1 MGGSVV
7 LTDARGLDP
16 DHPLV
21 REAVRMLIAQVNEA
35 PVPAGELA
43 LRLRWDFE
51 SIAEGV

>member
-7 LTDARGLDP
+7 LTGARGLAP

-21 REAVRMLIAQVNEA
+21 REAVRILLTQVNEA
-35 PVPAGELA
+35 PVPGSERV

-51 SIAEGV
+51 PIAEAA